1 MEKNNIF
8 FGQKMHFFDKKM
20 HFFDKEAFFS
30 NKKYFVCRL
39 TRLPFY
45 KILFSLI
52 WKKKNYQIYKREKRS
67 NQNIS
72 TRFGDII
79 SSIEKIHILY

>member
-1 MEKNNIF
+1 
-8 FGQKMHFFDKKM
+8 MHFFDKKM

-52 WKKKNYQIYKREKRS
+52 WKKKIIKFTKGKSGAIKIYQPDDQDLE
-67 NQNIS
+67 
-72 TRFGDII
+72 
-79 SSIEKIHILY
+79 ILFLQ